1 MLGLP
6 NDVHWECE
14 KLKKLDFS
22 HNRLR
27 ALPDTF
33 NDLRSLNV
41 MNLSHNY
48 LKELPQSCSW
58 GCINLVRRGG
68 HVIPCDFVTH
78 VTLGVNMRHCN
89 SVGHGRIK
97 NELSCC
103 YGDSTISVVTR
114 GYTLCTS

>member
-1 MLGLP
+1 MGWKGTILCRQLLAETLSSLCLVLGLP

-68 HVIPCDFVTH
+68 HVMPCYFV
-78 VTLGVNMRHCN
+78 
-89 SVGHGRIK
+89 
-97 NELSCC
+97 
-103 YGDSTISVVTR
+103 
-114 GYTLCTS
+114 